1 VNSAEHGVLVVGSV
15 ALDTVTTPAG
25 HADEELGGSAL
36 YFAAAA
42 SLLAPVRVVA
52 VVGEDFP
59 RQRIAFLAERGV
71 DLAGLETAQG
81 RTFRWTGVYHEDL
94 EGRDT
99 LKTELNVFESFRPE
113 IPAAW
118 RDSRYVFLGNI
129 DPALQHNVYR
139 QLAAPAIAALDTM
152 NFWIEGRRDALRA
165 AIADVDVVVLNET
178 EARELTGQHTLT
190 QAIPAVSA
198 LGPRLVVVK
207 KGPHGAILWDG
218 SGLFQCP
225 ALPLDTV
232 VDPTGAGDSFAG
244 GFMGYLATR
253 PDPGVRDFREA
264 VVYGNVIAS
273 FAVESFGLRGLALAT
288 RDKVEERRRLLLRS
302 ISIDPD

>member
-52 VVGEDFP
+52 VVGEDF
-59 RQRIAFLAERGV
+59 QRIAFLAERGV

-178 EARELTGQHTLT
+178 EARELTGQRTLT